1 MRTIKNAKVINVAE
15 TKHTVS
21 YFYDSVKKRFGAVGS
36 YMNHGFEADMEIIVD
51 AGLYADEY
59 DAIINKIIAE

>member
-1 MRTIKNAKVINVAE
+1 
-15 TKHTVS
+15 
-21 YFYDSVKKRFGAVGS
+21 
-36 YMNHGFEADMEIIVD
+36 MNHGFEADMEIIVD